1 MSAPQ
6 PSAPG
11 GKPALDQLASVA
23 RGLVSGLKSLH
34 LISFA
39 LLLGAGM
46 VVTAFAIWFG
56 MTLSYGDW
64 PEAVAAERIRV
75 LGAALLL
82 SLGLIGLV
90 MVTLGVGGRLKIDK
104 VSINTVAGGGE
115 IDFAEDGAKPAPAAP
130 EDPPY

>member
-1 MSAPQ
+1 MTHPPAPKPVVAHLTSAAK
-6 PSAPG
+6 S
-11 GKPALDQLASVA
+11 
-23 RGLVSGLKSLH
+23 LVSGLKSLH

-56 MTLSYGDW
+56 FTLSYGPW

-115 IDFAEDGAKPAPAAP
+115 IDFAEDGDKPAPRPP

>member
-1 MSAPQ
+1 MSPPH

-11 GKPALDQLASVA
+11 GNPALNQLAAVA

-46 VVTAFAIWFG
+46 VVTGFAIWFG
-56 MTLSYGDW
+56 WTLSYGPW

-104 VSINTVAGGGE
+104 VSINTAAGGGE
-115 IDFAEDGAKPAPAAP
+115 IDFADEAAKPDPGP
-130 EDPPY
+130 HKDPPY

>member
-1 MSAPQ
+1 MTHPPAPKPVVAHLTSAAK
-6 PSAPG
+6 S
-11 GKPALDQLASVA
+11 
-23 RGLVSGLKSLH
+23 LVSGLKSLH

-115 IDFAEDGAKPAPAAP
+115 IDFAEDGAKPAPGAA
-130 EDPPY
+130 EDPPH